1 MEIEKL
7 LDEETKI
14 CPECAETIKFKAKK
28 CRFCQA
34 QFDSEEVDGQV
45 ETRRAELLSK
55 EREGKIQCHSVNTG
69 TSTRLFSQMVR
80 TVIIAPTVKNL

>member
-14 CPECAETIKFKAKK
+14 CPGCAETIKFKAKK

-34 QFDSEEVDGQV
+34 QFDSEEVAGQV

-55 EREGKIQCHSVNTG
+55 EREGKIQCPHCEYWDVHKAFLADEIG
-69 TSTRLFSQMVR
+69 RAHV
-80 TVIIAPTVKNL
+80 